1 MGIFNIFKKKSKIT
15 EDEFIKKLS
24 EGEEEELSKVK
35 SNYSDSPIENN
46 LVPERHLSQIAW
58 TVAVWRLTIEYAN
71 KKELAEA
78 KVVKFC
84 RLFLAQ
90 EKKRNKIKDFNR
102 ADVRILRMLSLA
114 CPLDDVD
121 KLIKQNGWTLEVA
134 KQFEDEIGY

>member
-1 MGIFNIFKKKSKIT
+1 MMLEKN
-15 EDEFIKKLS
+15 
-24 EGEEEELSKVK
+24 
-35 SNYSDSPIENN
+35 
-46 LVPERHLSQIAW
+46 A
-58 TVAVWRLTIEYAN
+58 A
-71 KKELAEA
+71 
-78 KVVKFC
+78 KFC

-102 ADVRILRMLSLA
+102 ADVRILKMLSLA